1 MDIKLGS
8 VVKSKA
14 GRDKDTFL
22 VVVELSERFAFVCDG
37 DERPLDRPK
46 KKNLIHLAPT
56 HKEIPVNEIK
66 TNRELKK
73 LLREFN
79 SKTV

>member
-8 VVKSKA
+8 IVKSKA

-22 VVVELSERFAFVCDG
+22 VVKELNEKFALVCDG
-37 DERPLDRPK
+37 DERPLEKPK

-56 HKEIPVNEIK
+56 HKEIPVSEIK
-66 TNRELKK
+66 TNRELKN
-73 LLREFN
+73 LLKEYN